1 MGITWIRNSVVIDR
15 PAEENDSGT
24 ASDGRQYLPYASKT
38 YKQDGS
44 ADVVTGRAFNSAI
57 ELPPSGSYTQV
68 LGAPKTTE
76 ASENPIV
83 ASARQ
88 AQAVTDAAMHMVQDA
103 RDQELQRTINQ
114 QAQNDAAVASATN
127 LVQTSGVPGIY
138 NGSWVV
144 KPTKS

>member
-1 MGITWIRNSVVIDR
+1 MRDGRVVDR
-15 PAEENDSGT
+15 PADETDSGPVG
-24 ASDGRQYLPYASKT
+24 DGRQYLDYAAKT
-38 YKQDGS
+38 YNPDNTT
-44 ADVVTGRAFNSAI
+44 DVVTGRAFNASI
-57 ELPPSGSYTQV
+57 ELPPSGSYTNV

-88 AQAVTDAAMHMVQDA
+88 AQTVTDAALRMVQDA

-114 QAQNDAAVASATN
+114 QAQNDVAVASATN
-127 LVQTSGVPGIY
+127 LVQTGSVPGTNNY
-138 NGSWVV
+138 SAVV